1 MTRILRRYS
10 VFFGL
15 AAALLCGWGFQSL
28 EAAETQQLR
37 IITTNDLHSYL
48 KPLYY
53 RYLDEMKPWGPQS
66 REGDYVNKAELFY
79 THSTMF

>member
-10 VFFGL
+10 VFWGL

-48 KPLYY
+48 KPLYW
-53 RYLDEMKPWGPQS
+53 RWWIVSPACSLILQS
-66 REGDYVNKAELFY
+66 NLQ
-79 THSTMF
+79 T